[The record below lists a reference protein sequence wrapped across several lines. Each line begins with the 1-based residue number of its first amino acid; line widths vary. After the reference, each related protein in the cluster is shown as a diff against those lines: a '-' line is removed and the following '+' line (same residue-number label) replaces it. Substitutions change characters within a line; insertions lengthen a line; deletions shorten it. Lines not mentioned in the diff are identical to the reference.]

1 MKRGGKGYDGTYAY
15 YSMGVRFNFILRCV
29 FTLFSRKKRKG
40 VHMGLRLMYI
50 IIIVTGFMLYMSI
63 VKTATGNM
71 WYGLKMLAGILV
83 IGGMEMVL
91 VKMSKNKP
99 GAVWGLFIVA
109 LVAVFYLGLKLPIGW
124 KVFSKNKTL

>member
-1 MKRGGKGYDGTYAY
+1 MVHMHITAWALGLILFFVAYSLYSAGRKG
-15 YSMGVRFNFILRCV
+15 
-29 FTLFSRKKRKG
+29 KG

-50 IIIVTGFMLYMSI
+50 IIIVTGFMLYMGI
-63 VKTATGNM
+63 MKTATSNMHM
-71 WYGLKMLAGILV
+71 WYGLKMIAGILV

-91 VKMSKNKP
+91 VKMSKNKAT

-124 KVFSKNKTL
+124 QVF

>member
-1 MKRGGKGYDGTYAY
+1 MVHMHITAWALGLILFFVAY
-15 YSMGVRFNFILRCV
+15 SLYSAGR
-29 FTLFSRKKRKG
+29 KRKG

-63 VKTATGNM
+63 VKTATGSSM

-91 VKMSKNKP
+91 VKMSKTNQQGRF
-99 GAVWGLFIVA
+99 GA
-109 LVAVFYLGLKLPIGW
+109 YLLLR
-124 KVFSKNKTL
+124 